1 MTDTN
6 CRHAA
11 NFDWQGEYKR
21 LKDELNKSYEQFEVA
36 KAKHAD
42 MSQRLAFLE
51 GQIKAFEFCIEKGGV
66 R

>member
-1 MTDTN
+1 MPDTN
-6 CRHAA
+6 CRHTA
-11 NFDWQGEYKR
+11 NLDWQRECDR
-21 LKDELNKSYEQFEVA
+21 LKEELNKSYEQFEVA
-36 KAKHAD
+36 KAKNAD